1 MLVTTR
7 ERHGDAVVRVRGA
20 VGRPDVPDL
29 REALLKAAAGQPAA
43 VLCDLRGAV
52 VERNALTILLTVA
65 DQLDEWPGCSL
76 AVLAADPVLRRSL
89 AAVGVTRR
97 VPVAATVAEAGE
109 ALRSVRPPARSMLRL
124 APGVRAPAEA
134 RAFLEDAVRGSG
146 VGAADDADDAG
157 GVDLDAAALVL
168 TELVTNAVLHAGTDL
183 EVLVSVRPGRLRLA
197 VADRGS
203 DAPSVTRAT
212 ADDEHGRGLALVDA
226 LTLRW
231 GIVPRGP
238 AGKVVWAVLGPDE
251 VVGPSAALPVASDG
265 RS

>member
-1 MLVTTR
+1 M
-7 ERHGDAVVRVRGA
+7 
-20 VGRPDVPDL
+20 
-29 REALLKAAAGQPAA
+29 AA
-43 VLCDLRGAV
+43 VWAPPTTPTTPVGSISTRP
-52 VERNALTILLTVA
+52 RS
-65 DQLDEWPGCSL
+65 CS
-76 AVLAADPVLRRSL
+76 
-89 AAVGVTRR
+89 
-97 VPVAATVAEAGE
+97 
-109 ALRSVRPPARSMLRL
+109 
-124 APGVRAPAEA
+124 
-134 RAFLEDAVRGSG
+134 
-146 VGAADDADDAG
+146 
-157 GVDLDAAALVL
+157 
-168 TELVTNAVLHAGTDL
+168 TELVTNAVLHAGTEL